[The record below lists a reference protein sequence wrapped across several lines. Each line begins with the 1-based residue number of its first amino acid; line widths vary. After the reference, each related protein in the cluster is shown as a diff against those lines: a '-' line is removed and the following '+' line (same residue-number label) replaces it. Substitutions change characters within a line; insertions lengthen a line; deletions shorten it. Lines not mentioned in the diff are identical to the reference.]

1 MKNVSLIIISILCL
15 SGCGKTSD
23 KFVLKGDIK
32 DLGNDTILVYGLDE
46 NRDRIDTIYAENGKF
61 DYEINV
67 DTITP
72 VAFLFGKLGEE
83 CIVYADKGL
92 KSTMTGDRLS
102 LHALQVKGGI
112 LNEELSAF
120 RATLSGLPQD
130 SAVTVNQAEVF
141 IRSHPFSLV
150 SIHLLDKY
158 FVRTLHPDINK
169 IKELQKT
176 MSGDLLDNSY
186 MKRLGEVLDRQ
197 KTLSVGSRAPYF
209 VNKNQKGES
218 INLNTF
224 KDKYL
229 LIDFWA
235 SWCDRC
241 MEEQATLKKL
251 NKKYKKEK
259 FAILGVSLDIEKDK
273 WKEAIKKDTLSWE
286 QITDFKGWE
295 NTVVRQFG
303 INTLPSN
310 VLLDTAGKIIATNLT
325 KEELAGKL
333 EEIFK

>member
-1 MKNVSLIIISILCL
+1 MKKVSLIVIFMLCL

-23 KFVLKGDIK
+23 KFVLEGNVK

-46 NRDRIDTIYAENGKF
+46 NRDKIDTIYTENGKF
-61 DYEINV
+61 SYTVKV

-72 VAFLFGKLGEE
+72 LVLLFKDFGEE
-83 CIVYADKGL
+83 CVVYADKGL
-92 KSTMTGDRLS
+92 KSTLTGSRLS
-102 LHALQVKGGI
+102 LYDLQVKGGAF
-112 LNEELSAF
+112 NEELSAF
-120 RATLSGLPQD
+120 RAQLSGLPQD
-130 SAVTVNQAEVF
+130 SAMALNQADVF

-150 SIHLLDKY
+150 SIHLLGKY
-158 FVRTLHPDINK
+158 FVQASHPDINK

-186 MKRLGEVLDRQ
+186 MKHLGEVLNRQ
-197 KTLSVGSRAPYF
+197 KNLLIGTRAPYF
-209 VNKNQKGES
+209 TNKNRKGEL

-235 SWCDRC
+235 SWCDSC
-241 MEEQATLKKL
+241 LEEQVTLKKL

-259 FAILGVSLDIEKDK
+259 FAILGVSLDIDKDK
-273 WKEAIKKDTLSWE
+273 WKETIKSDTLSWE
-286 QITDFKGWE
+286 QITDFKGWD
-295 NTVVRQFG
+295 NAVAKQFG
-303 INTLPSN
+303 INDIPSN
-310 VLLDTAGKIIATNLT
+310 VLLDTAGKIIAVNLT
-325 KEELAGKL
+325 KEELTAKL

>member
-1 MKNVSLIIISILCL
+1 MGKIGLMIISMLCL
-15 SGCGKTSD
+15 FGCGKTSD
-23 KFVLKGDIK
+23 KFVLEGNIK

-46 NRDRIDTIYAENGKF
+46 NRDKIDTIYTKDGKF
-61 DYEINV
+61 NYTVSV
-67 DTITP
+67 DTIAP
-72 VAFLFGKLGEE
+72 LAFCFKGFDEE
-83 CIVYADKGL
+83 CVVYADKGL
-92 KSTMTGDRLS
+92 KATLTGDKS
-102 LHALQVKGGI
+102 ALHALQVKGGSP
-112 LNEELSAF
+112 NEELSVF
-120 RATLSGLPQD
+120 RAGLSGLPQD
-130 SAVTVNQAEVF
+130 SAKTVDQADTF

-150 SIHLLDKY
+150 SIYLLDRY
-158 FVRTLHPDINK
+158 FVQVPHPDIDK

-186 MKRLGEVLDRQ
+186 MKHLGEVLDKQ
-197 KTLSVGSRAPYF
+197 KNLTVGTRAPYF
-209 VNKNQKGES
+209 INRNAKGES
-218 INLNTF
+218 INLNTY

-241 MEEQATLKKL
+241 MDEQTTLKIF

-273 WKEAIKKDTLSWE
+273 WQEAIKKDTLSWE

-295 NTVVRQFG
+295 NSVVRQFG
-303 INTLPSN
+303 ITTIPSN
-310 VLLDTAGKIIATNLT
+310 VLLDAGGKIIAKNLT
-325 KEELAGKL
+325 KEELTGKL